1 MTAIMH
7 KIVAMIVEIPMLRGS
22 LSHVNAI
29 EPTRANKKPR
39 KERKTQR
46 E

>member
-1 MTAIMH
+1 MAAAIH
-7 KIVAMIVEIPMLRGS
+7 KIVAMLVEIPMLRGS
-22 LSHVNAI
+22 LSHVNDI